1 MRQTVYTPTYNR
13 AKLLPRLYESLKNQS
28 FKDFEWLIIDDG
40 STDNTEDVVKSF
52 AAEDA
57 IRIRYVKKENGGKYT
72 AQWKAYQIAETPY
85 ITEID
90 SDDTLMP
97 DAVENFEN
105 AWIDIEL
112 HKEDDIAK
120 VSMFAVGGDGKTIGV
135 GNFSLPAETY
145 HYDAS
150 WHRMVLKDRC
160 NKELVSSV
168 KRSDFMDAY
177 NPQNYQW
184 GIGRFL
190 DESVIWSALGRK
202 YSTRL
207 LNKIGRKVYYDA
219 DNSILRQGASIEMGG
234 GKCLNNSAN
243 SLYFIDENID
253 YFHWNPRYFSDIT
266 VGW

>member
-13 AKLLPRLYESLKNQS
+13 AKLLPRLYESLKNQT

-40 STDNTEDVVKSF
+40 STDNTEDIVKSF
-52 AAEDA
+52 AAENA

-90 SDDTLMP
+90 SDDALMP

-112 HKEDDIAK
+112 HKEDHIAK
-120 VSMFAVGGDGKTIGV
+120 VSMFAVDGDGKTIGV
-135 GNFSLPAETY
+135 GNFSLPVETY
-145 HYDAS
+145 RYDAS
-150 WHRMVLKDRC
+150 WHRMVLKDGC
-160 NKELVSSV
+160 HKELVSSV

-177 NPQNYQW
+177 SPLNYQW

-219 DNSILRQGASIEMGG
+219 DNSILRQGASQKMGG
-234 GKCLNNSAN
+234 GNA
-243 SLYFIDENID
+243 
-253 YFHWNPRYFSDIT
+253 
-266 VGW
+266 